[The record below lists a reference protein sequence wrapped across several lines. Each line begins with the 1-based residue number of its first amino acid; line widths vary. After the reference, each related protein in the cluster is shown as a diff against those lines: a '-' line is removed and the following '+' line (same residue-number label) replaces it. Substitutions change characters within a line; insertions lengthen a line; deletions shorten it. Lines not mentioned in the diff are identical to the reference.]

1 MNLLQVVKLA
11 IAGIRANKMRSIL
24 TMLGVIIGV
33 AAVIVLVSIGQ
44 GATKSVTEGIQG
56 LGSNLITISIRS
68 NQSADNISY
77 EEVMAWQDRE
87 GVAGVSP
94 VVMGNVS
101 LKYGNK
107 KYDTSLEGTNAEYQ
121 QVRNTNVQAG
131 RFILP
136 IDLTF
141 GQKVALLGTTVV
153 DELFGPGDPIGQTIR
168 INGRNFKVV
177 GILEEKGAASFGS
190 NNDRVIIPFTTAQR
204 LTGARGIQSVYVQA
218 DSPDNVNSV
227 VNQLDNYLYRKSNQD
242 TDAYRVNNQAEM
254 LSTVNE
260 ITGVLTLMLGGI
272 AGISLVVGGIGIM
285 NIMLVTVTERTREI
299 GVRKAIGAK
308 RGDILR
314 QFLIEAIVVS
324 GAGGIIGI
332 LCGLSLSAVVGSLMS
347 INTAV
352 SPQIVGLSFGFS
364 VLVGIIFGLYPANKA
379 AKLNPIEALRFE

>member
-44 GATKSVTEGIQG
+44 GATKSVTGRIQG
-56 LGSNLITISIRS
+56 LGSNLVSISIRS
-68 NQSADNISY
+68 NQISQNISY
-77 EEVMAWQDRE
+77 EEVMAWQDRV
-87 GVAGVSP
+87 GVAGVAP
-94 VVMGNVS
+94 VVTGNVS

-107 KYDTSLEGTNAEYQ
+107 KYDTNLEGTNAEYE
-121 QVRNTNVQAG
+121 QVRNTKVQAG

-141 GQKVALLGTTVV
+141 RQKVVLLGTTVV
-153 DELFGPGDPIGQTIR
+153 DELFGPLNPIGQTIR
-168 INGRNFKVV
+168 INGVNFKVV
-177 GILEEKGAASFGS
+177 GVLEEKGAASFGS
-190 NNDRVIIPFTTAQR
+190 NDDRVIIPFTSAQR
-204 LTGARGIQSVYVQA
+204 LTGARGIRSVYVQA
-218 DSPDNVNSV
+218 ESPDSVNSV
-227 VNQLDNYLYRKSNQD
+227 VAQLDNFLYRKSNQD
-242 TDAYRVNNQAEM
+242 ADAYRVNNQAEM

-260 ITGVLTLMLGGI
+260 VTGVLTLMLGGI

-308 RGDILR
+308 RSDILR
-314 QFLIEAIVVS
+314 QFLIEAVVVS
-324 GAGGIIGI
+324 GSGGIIGI
-332 LCGLSLSAVVGSLMS
+332 MVGFLISAAVGTLMS
-347 INTAV
+347 IDTAI

-364 VLVGIIFGLYPANKA
+364 VLVGIVFGLYPANKA

>member
-44 GATKSVTEGIQG
+44 GATKSVTGRIQG
-56 LGSNLITISIRS
+56 LGSNLISISIRR
-68 NQSADNISY
+68 NETPVTLSY
-77 EEVMAWQDRE
+77 EEVMEWADRE
-87 GVAGVSP
+87 GVAGVAPDITGS
-94 VVMGNVS
+94 VS

-107 KYDTSLEGTNAEYQ
+107 KYDTSMEGTNAEYE
-121 QVRNTNVQAG
+121 QVRNTTVQAG

-141 GQKVALLGTTVV
+141 RQKVALLGTTVAS
-153 DELFGPGDPIGQTIR
+153 ELFGQANPIGQTIK
-168 INGRNFKVV
+168 INGVNFKVV
-177 GILEEKGAASFGS
+177 GLLEEKGAASFGS
-190 NNDRVIIPFTTAQR
+190 NDDRVIIPFTTAQR
-204 LTGARGIQSVYVQA
+204 LTGARGVQQVYVQA
-218 DSPDNVNSV
+218 DSPESVDSV
-227 VNQLDNYLYRKSNQD
+227 VAQLDNYLYRRTKS

-260 ITGVLTLMLGGI
+260 VTGVLTLMLGGI
-272 AGISLVVGGIGIM
+272 AGISLIVGGIGIM

-308 RGDILR
+308 RSDILR
-314 QFLIEAIVVS
+314 QFLIEAVVVS
-324 GAGGIIGI
+324 GSGGIIGI
-332 LCGLSLSAVVGSLMS
+332 LCGFLLSAAVGSLMS
-347 INTAV
+347 IDTAI
-352 SPQIVGLSFGFS
+352 SPQVVGLSFGFS
-364 VLVGIIFGLYPANKA
+364 VLVGILFGLYPANKA